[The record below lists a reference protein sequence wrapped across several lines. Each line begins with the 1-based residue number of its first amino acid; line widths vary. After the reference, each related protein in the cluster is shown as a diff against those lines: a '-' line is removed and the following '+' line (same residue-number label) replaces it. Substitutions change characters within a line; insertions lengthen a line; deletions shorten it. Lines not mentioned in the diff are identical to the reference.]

1 MSADDPKCSREAKKS
16 SLINDQ
22 NETKSS
28 SPAKADDSLRGSNSS
43 LRDSTNDRVSVAND
57 NQAIDD
63 QSLNARPGSSM
74 SSNDRPTSSKSR
86 SHVSDESDFDDG
98 TENDDGQSIQNM
110 DALKGN
116 RPKTGHHRRRQKD
129 EPDVDDFS
137 GLVSAL
143 RQETENLAAQ
153 FRDGPLGSIN
163 ADDDKVE
170 TASIHDILEE
180 LTDSLQR
187 SESRSSQVC
196 GSIGKVLEATGELR
210 DILEEKLNRSGLQVD
225 REKSDDNKK
234 GSTEAV
240 AAAAET
246 RATLARLT
254 AEVAEANRMAAEAE
268 NAAAEARARAAEAAD
283 EITEAKDNL
292 ESIKEKEQVEEK
304 DKEEEQTLAND
315 AKDGSD
321 NSVEEGE
328 NEKTDE
334 AGEYDENFEEES
346 DEDVENKTGDNDEN
360 TKKEEERDGDKPGR
374 EERRTDEQEEK
385 ADNNKRVLTPRL
397 SMKENLLEWPYHV
410 LPLKV
415 NGEEEVGCVIRFKDD
430 FFPPPSSLHLT
441 CHLHNNLSTNAM
453 DDSEEMVS
461 NVIRLRHED
470 DDDDDEEHDDLGAP
484 IVVAIPYT
492 VSARMTS
499 TKEFIVKM
507 RGRNDEDWQTVATLA
522 TESTF
527 IEQKG
532 PFAEVKTTR
541 LASFVVVARLARDKQ
556 TVTKK
561 GGTLKSSADH
571 RVTIT
576 YPMGACSL
584 ISVTLEVQPA
594 ENVVS
599 EIKSRLRHC
608 SELITASPIIHLTHS
623 TKKHFEKPVTLT
635 IPCPPNPHKSNDAPG
650 GAGDSTG
657 PGGGAGGGGGKK
669 EKSTS
674 NMDPLH
680 PEGVVVIRST
690 KSSIFGGDPSQDA
703 LYLLAKQEQ
712 TSQWNELDDIP
723 IRQIK
728 KDVVAIDLSEPVSR
742 LVILRVAQEA
752 RYPVKSIAN
761 TFELALQI
769 RYAKLVFIPK
779 EDEPH
784 RAVVTCVPSKQLD
797 NVLRKLLNDGYD
809 GSPDHSDD
817 IPMTEGQEITL
828 RFNGNV
834 QMVDRN
840 ELKINFHSNRRIFHY
855 IELKE
860 VNRFGNHSSP
870 EYRGCA
876 EFYGKARITLEDM
889 EDPEETM
896 LKEAEAKAKEKKT
909 EKENKPISLKD
920 EKKIKDN
927 KSSDQSSFFKNSPD
941 LLCKLHIALPKT
953 EPDQPLPPS
962 RYRTTAIDAGGM
974 VCNSNLRWLASELG
988 NEWESLAGYLGLKK
1002 NRVQSIK
1009 RNNPDA
1015 QEQQIFDMLV
1025 TWRSSLPKA
1034 YNKDRKILS
1043 SLTRCGRYDLGEEL
1057 RYRDS
1062 EPDNEYA
1069 EDFED

>member
-1 MSADDPKCSREAKKS
+1 
-16 SLINDQ
+16 
-22 NETKSS
+22 
-28 SPAKADDSLRGSNSS
+28 
-43 LRDSTNDRVSVAND
+43 
-57 NQAIDD
+57 
-63 QSLNARPGSSM
+63 
-74 SSNDRPTSSKSR
+74 
-86 SHVSDESDFDDG
+86 
-98 TENDDGQSIQNM
+98 
-110 DALKGN
+110 
-116 RPKTGHHRRRQKD
+116 
-129 EPDVDDFS
+129 
-137 GLVSAL
+137 
-143 RQETENLAAQ
+143 
-153 FRDGPLGSIN
+153 
-163 ADDDKVE
+163 
-170 TASIHDILEE
+170 
-180 LTDSLQR
+180 
-187 SESRSSQVC
+187 
-196 GSIGKVLEATGELR
+196 
-210 DILEEKLNRSGLQVD
+210 
-225 REKSDDNKK
+225 
-234 GSTEAV
+234 
-240 AAAAET
+240 
-246 RATLARLT
+246 
-254 AEVAEANRMAAEAE
+254 MAAEAE
-268 NAAAEARARAAEAAD
+268 NAAAEARAKAAEAAD

-292 ESIKEKEQVEEK
+292 ESIKEREQVEEK
-304 DKEEEQTLAND
+304 DKEEQTLAND

-321 NSVEEGE
+321 NSVEEEG
-328 NEKTDE
+328 NEKTAE

-346 DEDVENKTGDNDEN
+346 DEDTENKTDDNNEN
-360 TKKEEERDGDKPGR
+360 TKKELEEDDGDKAVG

-385 ADNNKRVLTPRL
+385 ADNNKRALTPRL

-453 DDSEEMVS
+453 DDSQEMVS
-461 NVIRLRHED
+461 NVVRLRHED
-470 DDDDDEEHDDLGAP
+470 DDDDDEVHDDLGAP

-532 PFAEVKTTR
+532 PFAEVKTNR

-657 PGGGAGGGGGKK
+657 SAGGSGGGGGGGKK
-669 EKSTS
+669 EKSSS

-712 TSQWNELDDIP
+712 TSQWNELDDIT
-723 IRQIK
+723 IKQIK
-728 KDVVAIDLSEPVSR
+728 KDVVAIDFNEPVSR

-840 ELKINFHSNRRIFHY
+840 ELKINFHSNRRIFHF

>member
-1 MSADDPKCSREAKKS
+1 MNVKH
-16 SLINDQ
+16 L
-22 NETKSS
+22 
-28 SPAKADDSLRGSNSS
+28 
-43 LRDSTNDRVSVAND
+43 
-57 NQAIDD
+57 
-63 QSLNARPGSSM
+63 
-74 SSNDRPTSSKSR
+74 SK
-86 SHVSDESDFDDG
+86 E
-98 TENDDGQSIQNM
+98 
-110 DALKGN
+110 
-116 RPKTGHHRRRQKD
+116 
-129 EPDVDDFS
+129 
-137 GLVSAL
+137 
-143 RQETENLAAQ
+143 
-153 FRDGPLGSIN
+153 
-163 ADDDKVE
+163 
-170 TASIHDILEE
+170 
-180 LTDSLQR
+180 
-187 SESRSSQVC
+187 
-196 GSIGKVLEATGELR
+196 
-210 DILEEKLNRSGLQVD
+210 
-225 REKSDDNKK
+225 NKK
-234 GSTEAV
+234 VTTEAA

-268 NAAAEARARAAEAAD
+268 NAAAEARAKAAEASE
-283 EITEAKDNL
+283 EINEAQDNL
-292 ESIKEKEQVEEK
+292 ESVKEQEEVKEKDELKEGKEDDTKDGSENSVKEEEEKEKEKE
-304 DKEEEQTLAND
+304 DISEEEVYED
-315 AKDGSD
+315 
-321 NSVEEGE
+321 
-328 NEKTDE
+328 
-334 AGEYDENFEEES
+334 NFEEDSDDAENKDEGSEKSDRVES
-346 DEDVENKTGDNDEN
+346 DEDKPRTEEEPEE
-360 TKKEEERDGDKPGR
+360 KEEEK
-374 EERRTDEQEEK
+374 TQSS
-385 ADNNKRVLTPRL
+385 KRVITPRL

-410 LPLKV
+410 LPMTA
-415 NGEEEVGCVIRFKDD
+415 NGEEEIGCVIRFKDE

-441 CHLHNNLSTNAM
+441 CQLDNKLSTNAV
-453 DDSEEMVS
+453 DDSEEMAS
-461 NVIRLRHED
+461 NVVRLRHED

-492 VSARMTS
+492 VSTRVTS

-507 RGRNDEDWQTVATLA
+507 RGRTEEGWQTVATLA

-527 IEQKG
+527 VEQKG
-532 PFAEVKTTR
+532 PFAEVRTNR

-571 RVTIT
+571 RVTVT
-576 YPMGACSL
+576 YPLGACSL
-584 ISVTLEVQPA
+584 ISVTLQVQPA

-608 SELITASPIIHLTHS
+608 SELITASPVIHLTHS
-623 TKKHFEKPVTLT
+623 TKKPFEKPVTIT
-635 IPCPPNPHKSNDAPG
+635 IPCPPNPHKTTDTPG
-650 GAGDSTG
+650 SAE
-657 PGGGAGGGGGKK
+657 PNGGGGTGGGGGKK
-669 EKSTS
+669 AEKSS
-674 NMDPLH
+674 SHMDPLH

-712 TSQWNELDDIP
+712 SSQWNELDDVQIK
-723 IRQIK
+723 QIK
-728 KDVVAIDLSEPVSR
+728 KDVVAIDLKEPFSR

-752 RYPVKSIAN
+752 RYPVKNIAN

-769 RYAKLVFIPK
+769 KYAKLIFLPK

-797 NVLRKLLNDGYD
+797 NVLRKLHNDGYD
-809 GSPDHSDD
+809 GTPDHSED
-817 IPMTEGQEITL
+817 IPMTEGQEIAL
-828 RFNGNV
+828 RFSGNV
-834 QMVDRN
+834 RMVDRT
-840 ELKINFHSNRRIFHY
+840 ELTINFHSNRRIFHY

-920 EKKIKDN
+920 EKKIKDT
-927 KSSDQSSFFKNSPD
+927 KSSDQSSFFKNAPD

-974 VCNSNLRWLASELG
+974 VCNSNLRWLSSELG

-1009 RNNPDA
+1009 RNNPEA

-1025 TWRSSLPKA
+1025 TWRSSMPKA

-1043 SLTRCGRYDLGEEL
+1043 SLTRCGRYDLAEEL
-1057 RYRDS
+1057 RYRDN
-1062 EPDNEYA
+1062 EPDNDYA
-1069 EDFED
+1069 DDFQEEE